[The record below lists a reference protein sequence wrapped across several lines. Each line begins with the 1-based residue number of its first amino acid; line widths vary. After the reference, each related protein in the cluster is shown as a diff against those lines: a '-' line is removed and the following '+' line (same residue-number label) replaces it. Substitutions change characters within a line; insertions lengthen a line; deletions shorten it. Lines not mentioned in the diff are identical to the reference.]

1 MSDFEANKIYT
12 LLNQNVREC
21 LIEFLDINIPYQGEK
36 GWTKYIINALSPFQ
50 KSRELLQPTL
60 QSLDLAELL
69 SVMNYN
75 WRLLSQKT
83 NYTLKDKNTL
93 SLMRSCRNDIAH
105 FKGFTEEDIQYQ
117 LTIILDFLKM
127 IRAKES
133 VVEEV
138 ERLLK
143 LSNKHEKTVFYF
155 VNTGCYQDE
164 AFTFSP
170 DQAKQMI
177 ANRDFLNPEELVDLA
192 LCYEFGIGIQAD
204 LNESYLILSSSSIGR
219 GLYHAGRFLLS
230 HRNYLP
236 ESEKKAF
243 QFFRKSAIEGYSKS
257 FSAIAYCYYEGIGT
271 KTEYSEMFRFAK
283 KGEERNDFASMRYLG
298 ILANRDNNIELALKY
313 FSKCYE
319 IGDAMSGYHLA
330 ILYFVNYD
338 NEEKSKEILEKVFPV
353 LERYSNYGDM
363 VSSYV
368 LGNIYLDG
376 IGVVVDFRKAFKFY
390 FKSAELG
397 YKRAYSKI
405 ANCFWKGEGTA
416 VDNQEAI
423 KWYKKGAN
431 ENNIDCCQ
439 ILGKILLEG
448 CKEAEVEP
456 DYIEAE
462 QCFDRIIDNDPESA
476 YLNKGILHLKMHFC
490 DYPGYHAE
498 QAFSFFQ
505 KGFEA
510 GSPLCSYYLGLC
522 YLFEIGT
529 EIDNKKAKELF
540 NKAYSDNPFNANIA
554 YPIVII
560 QADMDRSDI
569 LLHGL
574 AGYSNDVLAK
584 YILGEKL
591 LKSTLDTDEEKGLAL
606 MKEAAEQGLSIAE
619 NYLGEYFEKSDQE
632 KSLRFYEEAA
642 NNGFAPSSF
651 NLGRVFEEGKIVKK
665 DKVKAK
671 EYYTSASQNSCK
683 AADYKL
689 KGIKT
694 EEEITEEFER
704 YKSKLREI
712 TILGG
717 LFFQYFSDTNFM
729 KFMDEEAIEK
739 ESTNIAS
746 LCSSLSLD

>member
-1 MSDFEANKIYT
+1 MTNINQKNIYE
-12 LLNQNVREC
+12 LLNIDVRDC
-21 LIEFLDINIPYQGEK
+21 LIEFLDISIPYQGHK
-36 GWTKYIINALSPFQ
+36 GWENHIINALSSFQ
-50 KSRELLQPTL
+50 KSREYLQPTL

-69 SVMNYN
+69 SVMQYN
-75 WRLLSQKT
+75 WRLLTTKYGFS
-83 NYTLKDKNTL
+83 LKDKGTL
-93 SLMRSCRNDIAH
+93 SHMRSLRNDSAH
-105 FKGFTEEDIQYQ
+105 FKGISEEDLQYE
-117 LTIILDFLKM
+117 LTVIIDFLKM
-127 IRAKES
+127 IQAKDS
-133 VVEEV
+133 IIGKVEDLFRNTKSHKEQQSF
-138 ERLLK
+138 LY
-143 LSNKHEKTVFYF
+143 T
-155 VNTGCYQDE
+155 NTGSYQGNSFSITEDE
-164 AFTFSP
+164 A
-170 DQAKQMI
+170 KQLLLYGKGSDI
-177 ANRDFLNPEELVDLA
+177 DERIKLA
-192 LCYEFGIGIQAD
+192 LCYEFGVGTTIN
-204 LNESYLILSSSSIGR
+204 LNEAFKLFSSISTGK

-230 HRNYLP
+230 HQDFIPN
-236 ESEKKAF
+236 SSKTAF
-243 QFFRKSAIEGYSKS
+243 QFFRKSALEGYTEAFSAVSYCYHQGIGIETDYSEMLRFAEMGEENIDPASLRYIGIWAKLNNNEDLAFQYYAKSYELGDSMSGYNLAIIYLERVDIMKAKEIIQKVIPSLEQYARQGDCIASFVLGDIYLRPYFVLDTSKS
-257 FSAIAYCYYEGIGT
+257 F
-271 KTEYSEMFRFAK
+271 RF
-283 KGEERNDFASMRYLG
+283 FL
-298 ILANRDNNIELALKY
+298 
-313 FSKCYE
+313 
-319 IGDAMSGYHLA
+319 
-330 ILYFVNYD
+330 
-338 NEEKSKEILEKVFPV
+338 
-353 LERYSNYGDM
+353 
-363 VSSYV
+363 
-368 LGNIYLDG
+368 
-376 IGVVVDFRKAFKFY
+376 
-390 FKSAELG
+390 KSATLNYVPAFSIVGLCYWEG
-397 YKRAYSKI
+397 
-405 ANCFWKGEGTA
+405 NGTA
-416 VDNQEAI
+416 VDKHQAI

-431 ENNIDCCQ
+431 DNNIDCCQ

-560 QADMDRSDI
+560 QADMERSDI

-606 MKEAAEQGLSIAE
+606 MQEAAEQGLSIAE

-642 NNGFAPSSF
+642 NNGFASSSF

-689 KGIKT
+689 KGIKN

-704 YKSKLREI
+704 YKSKLRNI